1 MVHWKPKQDR
11 SLFYASPLFTR
22 AEQRKIETI
31 DHLLKTAGPL
41 IKKVGTNMDLKG
53 FFEINSISLDII
65 SCFDMWK
72 KGNCTKSECI
82 ANSKSIIRDYKGE
95 DGEYLIAQM
104 SYYWCLLNSNIVDN
118 KLKTKL
124 ESYSLQ
130 EITKWYPE
138 EGKLVYDVL
147 VSLLKE
153 DPKPFV
159 KKSISYSKLR
169 WKPGDVYAIPMPAD
183 TKALCD
189 FDQNTMVYVLIS
201 CDKIINES
209 SRNQDIIAYIFL
221 HLGELEDDL
230 SSIMSNCIALPVRR
244 VYTGKDIFLYKY
256 YFYKITQNCPEEQL
270 RYLGYFDNNRIIF
283 VNEYIIDDYLFCG
296 WTTWS
301 ILFRDVVHQYNF
313 FKEINH

>member
-1 MVHWKPKQDR
+1 
-11 SLFYASPLFTR
+11 
-22 AEQRKIETI
+22 
-31 DHLLKTAGPL
+31 
-41 IKKVGTNMDLKG
+41 MDLKG
-53 FFEINSISLDII
+53 FFESNSISLDII

-72 KGNCTKSECI
+72 EGNCTKSECI
-82 ANSKSIIRDYKGE
+82 AESKSIIRDYKGE

-104 SYYWCLLNSNIVDN
+104 TYYWCLLNSNIVDN

-209 SRNQDIIAYIFL
+209 SRNQDITAYIFL

-283 VNEYIIDDYLFCG
+283 VNEFIIDDYLFCG

>member
-1 MVHWKPKQDR
+1 MNLND
-11 SLFYASPLFTR
+11 
-22 AEQRKIETI
+22 
-31 DHLLKTAGPL
+31 
-41 IKKVGTNMDLKG
+41 
-53 FFEINSISLDII
+53 FFESNSISLDVI

-72 KGNCTKSECI
+72 EGNCTKSECI
-82 ANSKSIIRDYKGE
+82 AESKSIIRDYKGE

-104 SYYWCLLNSNIVDN
+104 TYYWCLLNSNIVDN

-130 EITKWYPE
+130 EIIKWYPE
-138 EGKLVYDVL
+138 EGKLIYEGL

-153 DPKPFV
+153 GPKPFV
-159 KKSISYSKLR
+159 KKRISYSKLR

-183 TKALCD
+183 AKALCD
-189 FDQNTMVYVLIS
+189 FDQNTMVYVLIN
-201 CDKIINES
+201 CEKIINET
-209 SRNQDIIAYIFL
+209 SRNQDITAYIFL

-244 VYTGKDIFLYKY
+244 VYIGKDIFLYKY

-270 RYLGYFDNNRIIF
+270 RYLGYYDKNRIIF
-283 VNEYIIDDYLFCG
+283 VNEFEIDDYLFCG

-301 ILFRDVVHQYNF
+301 VFFRDIVYQYSF
-313 FKEINH
+313 YRKINNY